1 MCHSSQGVRS
11 QLLVVLQEVYVDLY
25 KEIMKRVCRMRLE
38 KKDKQTVS
46 NLISKMKKTL
56 FVEMGVID
64 K

>member
-1 MCHSSQGVRS
+1 MCHSSKGVRS

>member
-1 MCHSSQGVRS
+1 
-11 QLLVVLQEVYVDLY
+11 
-25 KEIMKRVCRMRLE
+25 MRLE
-38 KKDKQTVS
+38 KKDKQAVS